1 MRKYRIKQIGDKFY
15 PQEKS
20 CFFFWVNIK
29 LQDRATRDWFFT
41 VNQNYHYN
49 GTVKVQKD
57 AWEETLWV
65 MPEFKTLESAKLFIE
80 EYKNFLETEYDKQK
94 VKYYYQ
100 CKQFFT

>member
-1 MRKYRIKQIGDKFY
+1 MKKYRIKQIGDKYY

-20 CFFFWVNIK
+20 CFFFWINIK

-41 VNQNYHYN
+41 VNQNFHYN

-57 AWEETLWV
+57 VWEEVLWV

-80 EYKNFLETEYDKQK
+80 EYKNFLESEYNKQK
-94 VKYYYQ
+94 VKYYY
-100 CKQFFT
+100 

>member
-1 MRKYRIKQIGDKFY
+1 MKKYRIKQIGDKYY

-20 CFFFWVNIK
+20 CFFFWINIK
-29 LQDRATRDWFFT
+29 LYDRTTRDWFFT

-57 AWEETLWV
+57 VWEEVLWV

-80 EYKNFLETEYDKQK
+80 EYKNFLESEYNKQK
-94 VKYYYQ
+94 VKYYY
-100 CKQFFT
+100 

>member
-1 MRKYRIKQIGDKFY
+1 MKKYRIKQIGNKYF
-15 PQEKS
+15 PQERI
-20 CFFFWVNIK
+20 FLFFWNNIK

-57 AWEETLWV
+57 AWGEVFWV

-80 EYKNFLETEYDKQK
+80 EYKNFLESEYDKQK
-94 VKYYYQ
+94 VKYYY
-100 CKQFFT
+100 

>member
-29 LQDRATRDWFFT
+29 LQDRTTRDWFFT

-49 GTVKVQKD
+49 GTVNVQKD
-57 AWEETLWV
+57 AWEEILWV
-65 MPEFKTLESAKLFIE
+65 MPEFKTLESAKLFLE
-80 EYKNFLETEYDKQK
+80 EYKKFLESEYDKQK
-94 VKYYYQ
+94 VKYYY
-100 CKQFFT
+100 

>member
-57 AWEETLWV
+57 AWEETPRV
-65 MPEFKTLESAKLFIE
+65 MPEFKTLESAKLFLE
-80 EYKNFLETEYDKQK
+80 EYKNFLESEYDKQK
-94 VKYYYQ
+94 VKYYY
-100 CKQFFT
+100 